1 MKSVGKKIF
10 TMCILL
16 VCISLFALGVF
27 ACVMTGSVSS
37 QLTENG
43 MNTATLI
50 AADCV
55 QWQLTAYVNVAKEMG
70 KNKMLSDSRISIG
83 ELNDILEE
91 SKDMF
96 GLADA
101 TVANVM
107 GKSLD
112 GNNYSDRDYFQNAM
126 NGESTIT
133 EPIVSKISGEL
144 VTVFAAPIWKNGI
157 VDSEVV
163 GCIML
168 IPDSEFLNDIMRNV
182 NISENCGA
190 YIINKNGDT
199 IADND
204 TEVVVNGENIE
215 QLAKTDSGYA
225 GTAEMHKKARA
236 GETGFSSYTENGQ
249 SQYAVYAP
257 INGTDGWSLIVYA
270 PVNDFMGGTITA
282 IIMTVILML
291 AAGIIA
297 ALLSLKLGSK
307 IGKFIR
313 LCTER
318 IEKLSQGDLTS
329 AVPEIKSDDETRR
342 LADATVVTVDT
353 LNGIIRDIGRILQA
367 MSNGNFNVNTAEN
380 ERYYVGDC
388 SQLLVYLQDI
398 NDKLSVTL
406 SNIGTAS
413 DQVAAGSQQ
422 VSAGAQTLSQGATEQ
437 ASSIE
442 ELAATISVVSDMIE
456 RNSADAQHATEKTN
470 EAGEKMMLA
479 AEQMQQLIGAM
490 EQINNSSAETKKIIK
505 TIEDIAFQ
513 TNILALNAAIEAAR
527 AGDAGKG
534 FAVVADE
541 VRNLAVKS
549 AEAAQNT
556 TQMIEGTVE
565 AIGSGNELVAKAA
578 DMMEKVKDA
587 AMEVT
592 DITVRISNSTQ
603 DASDS
608 IRQITVGVD
617 QISNVVQ
624 MNSATAEQSAAA
636 SEELSA
642 QAAMLNGLVG
652 TFTLREGAAEK
663 TEGCAEICT
672 DEQQPEV
679 KPEPA
684 EEEEPVSAP
693 AEEELPAPQEETFEE
708 VYVSDDGDDKY
719 AT

>member
-10 TMCILL
+10 MVCILL
-16 VCISLFALGVF
+16 VCISLFVLGAF
-27 ACVMTGSVSS
+27 ACIMTGSVSS

-43 MNTATLI
+43 MNTATQI

-55 QWQLTAYVNVAKEMG
+55 QWELTAYMNVAKEMG

-91 SKDMF
+91 SREMF
-96 GLADA
+96 GFSDA
-101 TVANVM
+101 TVANTA

-112 GNNYSDRDYFQNAM
+112 GNNYSDRDYFKNAM
-126 NGESTIT
+126 EGKTTIT
-133 EPIVSKISGEL
+133 EPIVSRMSGEL
-144 VTVFAAPIWKNGI
+144 VTIFAAPIWKGGI

-182 NISENCGA
+182 DISENCGA

-199 IADND
+199 IADTN
-204 TEVVVNGENIE
+204 TETVLNGENIE

-225 GTAEMHKKARA
+225 GTAAIHEKARA
-236 GETGFSSYTENGQ
+236 GETGFGSYTENGA
-249 SQYAVYAP
+249 SQYAVYTP
-257 INGTDGWSLIVYA
+257 IDGTDGWSLIVYA

-282 IIMTVILML
+282 IIMTLILMVV
-291 AAGIIA
+291 AGVVA
-297 ALLSLKLGSK
+297 ALLSLRLGSR
-307 IGKFIR
+307 IGKSIR

-329 AVPEIKSDDETRR
+329 PVPEINTKDETRR

-353 LNGIIRDIGRILQA
+353 LNGIIKDIGRILEA
-367 MSNGNFNVNTAEN
+367 MSGGNFNVHTAEN
-380 ERYYVGDC
+380 QHFYVGDC
-388 SQLLVYLQDI
+388 SQLLVYLRDI
-398 NDKLSVTL
+398 NHKLSATL
-406 SNIGTAS
+406 SDIGKAS

-422 VSAGAQTLSQGATEQ
+422 VSAGAQALSQGATEQ
-437 ASSIE
+437 ASSVE
-442 ELAATISVVSDMIE
+442 ELAATINVVSDMIE

-470 EAGEKMMLA
+470 EAGGKMMLA
-479 AEQMQQLIGAM
+479 AEQMQRLIGAM
-490 EQINNSSAETKKIIK
+490 KDINDSSAETKKIIK

-527 AGDAGKG
+527 AGEAGKG

-556 TQMIEGTVE
+556 TKMIEGTVV
-565 AIGSGNELVAKAA
+565 AINNGNSLVAEAA
-578 DMMEKVKDA
+578 DMMDQVKSA

-592 DITVRISNSTQ
+592 DITVRISSSTQ

-636 SEELSA
+636 SEQLSA
-642 QAAMLNGLVG
+642 QAATLNELVG
-652 TFTLREGAAEK
+652 AFTLRESDREAEEAALE
-663 TEGCAEICT
+663 AA
-672 DEQQPEV
+672 
-679 KPEPA
+679 PA
-684 EEEEPVSAP
+684 EPVSAEEEPVIQP
-693 AEEELPAPQEETFEE
+693 AEEQPEEAEAEEIPAAECEN
-708 VYVSDDGDDKY
+708 DDDKY
-719 AT
+719 AISGD